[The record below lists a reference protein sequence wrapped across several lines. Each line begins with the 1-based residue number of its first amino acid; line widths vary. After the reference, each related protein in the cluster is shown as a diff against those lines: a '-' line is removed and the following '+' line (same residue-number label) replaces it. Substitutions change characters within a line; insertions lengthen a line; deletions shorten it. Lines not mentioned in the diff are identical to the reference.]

1 MGNKDIEGWNSLG
14 NTLYVSPSAA
24 TYGEIMG
31 GWRLASPGN
40 YDGDFI
46 DYLIENMVKLY
57 QESYGSEYLV
67 LDDVINFQH
76 EYGYSDSRFSLKLH
90 KLHAIYI
97 VAFNKYLFG
106 LGD

>member
-1 MGNKDIEGWNSLG
+1 
-14 NTLYVSPSAA
+14 
-24 TYGEIMG
+24 
-31 GWRLASPGN
+31 
-40 YDGDFI
+40 
-46 DYLIENMVKLY
+46 MVKLY